1 MAFRWRASSAL
12 SGTAWQQEQFY
23 PPSACTHQI
32 PILRQTHLNQV
43 SRRESKR
50 PSEKLSDGLLI
61 SYEPLMAGLMTVTAM
76 TVAVIHI
83 GVCTRA
89 AGIGTNFNLYGL
101 IRCTFEF

>member
-1 MAFRWRASSAL
+1 MAGKFGIERYGLTTGAIL
-12 SGTAWQQEQFY
+12 S
-23 PPSACTHQI
+23 PSACTHQI

-43 SRRESKR
+43 FRRESKR

-76 TVAVIHI
+76 VVAHI
-83 GVCTRA
+83 GVRTRA

>member
-1 MAFRWRASSAL
+1 MAFRWRASLAL

-23 PPSACTHQI
+23 LPSACTHQI

-61 SYEPLMAGLMTVTAM
+61 SYEPLIAGLMTVT
-76 TVAVIHI
+76 VIHI

>member
-12 SGTAWQQEQFY
+12 SDTAWQQEQFY
-23 PPSACTHQI
+23 LPSACTHQI

-76 TVAVIHI
+76 AVIHI

-101 IRCTFEF
+101 IRRTFEF